1 VGGSIVSMWAFWVV
15 AGLVLVAGLVFLVRA
30 FIRFNQAMG
39 EVKKNLAE
47 LGEMGP
53 RLQRLAKDVGELTES
68 LEQKRPP
75 VT

>member
-1 VGGSIVSMWAFWVV
+1 MEWVLL
-15 AGLVLVAGLVFLVRA
+15 GLFAVVLVVGVVFLVRA

-39 EVKKNLAE
+39 EVKQNLAQ

>member
-1 VGGSIVSMWAFWVV
+1 MWAFWVI
-15 AGLVLVAGLVFLVRA
+15 AALLLVAGLVFLVRA
-30 FIRFNQAMG
+30 FVRFNQAMG
-39 EVKKNLAE
+39 EVRQNLAE